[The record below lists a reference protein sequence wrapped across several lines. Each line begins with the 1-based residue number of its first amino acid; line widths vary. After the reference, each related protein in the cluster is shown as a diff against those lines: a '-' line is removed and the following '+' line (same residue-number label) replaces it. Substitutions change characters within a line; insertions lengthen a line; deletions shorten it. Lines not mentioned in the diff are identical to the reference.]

1 MSGPKLTSM
10 IVFGTLSLL
19 FGALFSIGLNGIGT
33 AILVGAIVA
42 GATCAFIWFAQTGRQ
57 AFARGFIGLGAVFL
71 IVPVA
76 ALSGYGD
83 QIAETS
89 TAVMENGGTFTDEE
103 ASMLFLSTIFASAGL
118 LFGMFAGFILV
129 LIGGLMHR
137 NKPTGTAP

>member
-19 FGALFSIGLNGIGT
+19 FGALFSIGLNGVGT
-33 AILVGAIVA
+33 AFVVGVIVA
-42 GATCAFIWFAQTGRQ
+42 GATCAFIWFAKTGRQ

-83 QIAETS
+83 QIADTS
-89 TAVMENGGTFTDEE
+89 TAVMANGGAFTDEE

-137 NKPTGTAP
+137 NKPTETAQ